1 MEYPNND
8 LLMRK
13 LRLFGSFSTFIAAC
27 LLTFPIVAQNVS
39 KTFDLN
45 AFAEQKRTE
54 SLINKEAALQYAQ
67 KHNLPVTISSETT
80 YSELVGITKNNVPQ
94 YYSITNKN
102 SAATISTDKLQTKS
116 LAAYSLDGSGMTVYE
131 WDAGSPLSTH
141 QELMG
146 RVTQGDGAAT
156 NFHSTHI
163 AGTIIA
169 SGVQEQ
175 AKGMAPAANLV
186 AYEWNNDVSEMAVAA
201 LNGALVSNHSYGF
214 LRGWAYN
221 GNGWAWYGDTTI
233 NKTEDYLFGFYDEQA
248 RDWDEIAYDAPW
260 YLIVKSAGNDR
271 NEGPG
276 YGDVQ
281 KDGPFDCISNAGV
294 AKNVLT
300 VGAVDALPGGYS
312 SPSGVRMSSFSNWG
326 PTDDGRVKPDIVA
339 DGIGIYSTN
348 NGGNADY
355 ITLSGTSMA
364 TASVTGSLLLLQQLA
379 FDLNKS
385 YLKAATLK
393 GLVIATADE
402 VGPATGPDYQ
412 SGWGLMNT
420 YKAAELLVANEDIPV
435 ITEETL
441 NEGEVFTKDI
451 VPTGDEPLKITIC
464 WTDVPGV
471 SPEPSLDPADAML
484 INDLD
489 ISVTSNGV
497 TWYPWSL
504 NPAFPSMPATATGK
518 NHADNVE
525 VVFIAE
531 PGTAEYTIHVGHT
544 GTLTGASQ
552 PFSLIISGVGTVSSN
567 EQHGDPQGIND
578 RTQGN
583 GPVKIFPNPVQDI
596 TTIETPGMTGGM
608 INLYDN
614 SGRNIISMPQSGEQ
628 TQMDLSSLPGGNY
641 IILIK
646 NNETKRIARVTKKL

>member
-13 LRLFGSFSTFIAAC
+13 LRPFGSFFTFIATC
-27 LLTFPIVAQNVS
+27 LLTVPIVAQNIT
-39 KTFDLN
+39 KQFDLN
-45 AFAEQKRTE
+45 AFAEQKRAE
-54 SLINKEAALQYAQ
+54 SQINKETALKYAQ
-67 KHNLPVTISSETT
+67 KYNLPVTISTETT
-80 YSELVGITKNNVPQ
+80 YSELIGITATNVPQ
-94 YYSITNKN
+94 YYTITNKN
-102 SAATISTDKLQTKS
+102 SAATISTDKLKTKS

-131 WDAGSPLSTH
+131 WDAGAPLMTH
-141 QELMG
+141 QELTG
-146 RVTQGDGAAT
+146 RVISGDGAAS

-163 AGTIIA
+163 AGTLIA

-175 AKGMAPAANLV
+175 AKGMAPAANLI

-221 GNGWAWYGDTTI
+221 GNGWSWYGDTTI
-233 NKTEDYLFGFYDEQA
+233 SNKEDYLFGFYDEQA
-248 RDWDEIAYDAPW
+248 RDWDEIAYNAPW

-271 NEGPG
+271 NEGPS
-276 YGDVQ
+276 YGTIP

-300 VGAVDALPGGYS
+300 VGAVDALPDGYS
-312 SPSGVRMSSFSNWG
+312 SPSEVRMSSFSNWG

-355 ITLSGTSMA
+355 ITLSGTSMS

-402 VGPATGPDYQ
+402 VGPENGPDYQ
-412 SGWGLMNT
+412 SGWGLMDT
-420 YKAAELLVANEDIPV
+420 YKAAELLVASEDMPV

-441 NEGEVFTKDI
+441 NEGDVFTKDI
-451 VPTGDEPLKITIC
+451 VATGDEPLKITIC

-471 SPEPSLDPADAML
+471 SPEPSLDPSDAML
-484 INDLD
+484 VNDLD
-489 ISVTSNGV
+489 LSVTANGI

-504 NPAFPSMPATATGK
+504 NAAFPSMPATATGK

-525 VVFIAE
+525 VVLIPQA
-531 PGTAEYTIHVGHT
+531 GNVEYTISVGHS
-544 GTLTGASQ
+544 GNLSGGSQ
-552 PFSLIISGVGTVSSN
+552 AFSMIISGAGTVSAN
-567 EQHGDPQGIND
+567 EQHGDPQGIYD
-578 RTQGN
+578 GN
-583 GPVKIFPNPVQDI
+583 KGNERVKVYPNPVQNI
-596 TTIETPGMTGGM
+596 TTIETPGMTGGT
-608 INLYDN
+608 ISLYDN
-614 SGRNIISMPQSGEQ
+614 SGRNILSKPQSGEQ
-628 TQMDLSSLPGGNY
+628 TQMDLSGLPGGSY
-641 IILIK
+641 IVLIK
-646 NNETKRIARVTKKL
+646 NNETRRIARVTKKL